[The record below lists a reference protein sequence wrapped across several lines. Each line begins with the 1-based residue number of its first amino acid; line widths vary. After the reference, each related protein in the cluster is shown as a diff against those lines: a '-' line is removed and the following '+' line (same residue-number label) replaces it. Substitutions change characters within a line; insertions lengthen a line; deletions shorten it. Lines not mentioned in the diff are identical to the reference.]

1 MKTKKQ
7 IKETLRCQRSMNRIT
22 DGLINKAVESLND
35 FYKECRTAYTYSI
48 KEIVN
53 EAYGLQK

>member
-53 EAYGLQK
+53 EAYRLQK